1 MPLDIINK
9 PIPIGLINN
18 LILIQPLFM
27 LLEKGWLREKEEKV
41 LIISKLLTE
50 YTPDIYTVRITP
62 TFIDLVLTSDKLNT
76 IYSYF

>member
-9 PIPIGLINN
+9 PIPIGFINN

-41 LIISKLLTE
+41 LIISKLFIE

-62 TFIDLVLTSDKLNT
+62 TFIDLVLTSDELNT